1 MNRYFSQFQ
10 HTIEK
15 DTVTLFGTVAIG
27 GTGAVGTVTG
37 AGISGVTLTGTG
49 AYTITLDQ
57 PFNKLLGFRW
67 IFGGGTASGIGS
79 VELAGSLATQLTEI
93 RAATPT
99 VKIVCYSSAATA
111 AAPASGCVLQFEVV
125 GRNSSVDVD

>member
-1 MNRYFSQFQ
+1 MNRYFKQFQ
-10 HTIEK
+10 YTIEN

-37 AGISGVTLTGTG
+37 AGISGVTKTGTG
-49 AYTITLDQ
+49 AYTITLQQ

-79 VELAGSLATQLTEI
+79 VELAQSLANQTVDI
-93 RAATPT
+93 RAST
-99 VKIVCYSSAATA
+99 VDIVCYSSAATA
-111 AAPASGCVLQFEVV
+111 ADPASGSVLQFEVV
-125 GRNSSVDVD
+125 GRNSSVDVY